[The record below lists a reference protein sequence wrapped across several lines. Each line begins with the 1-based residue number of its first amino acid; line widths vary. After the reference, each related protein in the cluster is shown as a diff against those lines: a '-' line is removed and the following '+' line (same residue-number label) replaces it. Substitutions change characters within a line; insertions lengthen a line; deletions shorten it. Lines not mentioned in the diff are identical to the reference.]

1 MVNEKEAI
9 KKLEKYNQTHI
20 IKILD
25 KIEAEEK
32 KELIDQIMRI
42 DFNQIKDLYENIKVN
57 KNKITGKI
65 KPIESIDK
73 SKLKKAEIERLENL
87 GIREIK
93 NRKYAVVTMAG
104 GQGTRLG
111 FNGPKGTFKL
121 DIGKNGKYIFEILA
135 DTLKEAAKNIG
146 EEINWYIMTSK
157 ENDNATKKFFEEHN
171 YFDYDKN
178 KINFFSQSTLPL
190 IDKDGKLLIGKD
202 FKIREASDGN
212 GGVYKALKENGMI
225 EDMKKKGINWIFI
238 CGVDNIMVKMVDPL
252 FLGMTV
258 DKNVPISS
266 KSIKKNYPEEKVGV
280 FCKRDDKPS
289 IIEYIELSEEMRYAK
304 KEDNDLIYGDANIVS
319 HILNIDAIEKIS
331 KEKLDYHLAIKK
343 NAFIDENLKE
353 IIPQEPNSYKFEA
366 FIFDGFKFLDDMAIL
381 RVKREEEF
389 SPIKNK
395 EGLDSP
401 ETAKEIYCKYWN
413 IK

>member
-1 MVNEKEAI
+1 
-9 KKLEKYNQTHI
+9 
-20 IKILD
+20 
-25 KIEAEEK
+25 
-32 KELIDQIMRI
+32 MRI

-381 RVKREEEF
+381 RVKKER
-389 SPIKNK
+389 KN
-395 EGLDSP
+395 SHQ
-401 ETAKEIYCKYWN
+401 
-413 IK
+413 